1 MVNLT
6 SFFYNICSTDF
17 ELKELLRFV
26 VFMFELKS
34 FLEVKGGN
42 HMKHK
47 AQIPV
52 EKMMK
57 DLLERNFEKYYK
69 DCVHCSYLLLFVN
82 QRKCFKS
89 YFHMRA
95 LPEILTIKNSP
106 HNTNTISNSAEYVFN
121 FL

>member
-1 MVNLT
+1 M
-6 SFFYNICSTDF
+6 DF
-17 ELKELLRFV
+17 EVKELLRFV

-57 DLLERNFEKYYK
+57 DFLERNFEKY
-69 DCVHCSYLLLFVN
+69 
-82 QRKCFKS
+82 
-89 YFHMRA
+89 
-95 LPEILTIKNSP
+95 
-106 HNTNTISNSAEYVFN
+106 
-121 FL
+121 

>member
-1 MVNLT
+1 MVNLA
-6 SFFYNICSTDF
+6 SFFYNICFMDF
-17 ELKELLRFV
+17 EVKELLRFV

-57 DLLERNFEKYYK
+57 DLLERNFEKY
-69 DCVHCSYLLLFVN
+69 
-82 QRKCFKS
+82 
-89 YFHMRA
+89 
-95 LPEILTIKNSP
+95 
-106 HNTNTISNSAEYVFN
+106 
-121 FL
+121 